1 MSNLFWLIDGQVAW
15 FRPYFPKSHRKPR
28 IDDRCVLSGI
38 IFINNNGSR
47 RSDAPE
53 VCGAPKAPYNRL
65 KRWNRVGVFAKNLTE
80 LAAQTQ
86 ETKVIMIDAP
96 HAKAHRTTSTLAV
109 QKGTRTADQAHK
121 GRAELQSAHPS
132 RCEGRPIQMSPSED
146 LTSDYIRARALLSPI
161 PEARALLA
169 DRGYD
174 AGWFRNALI
183 KMGLFPRIPSRA
195 RLRVTISH
203 DTDFYRMH
211 HRIENMFAGLKDR
224 RRIATSHDRCPIL
237 FLSACA
243 LAATVIYWL

>member
-132 RCEGRPIQMSPSED
+132 RCEGPPYPDVPIGGSDLGLHSRAGASVTHPGGQGAVGRPRLRRRLVPQ
-146 LTSDYIRARALLSPI
+146 RADKNGSFPTHPI
-161 PEARALLA
+161 PRKAEGHDFARYRLLPHA
-169 DRGYD
+169 
-174 AGWFRNALI
+174 
-183 KMGLFPRIPSRA
+183 P
-195 RLRVTISH
+195 
-203 DTDFYRMH
+203 
-211 HRIENMFAGLKDR
+211 
-224 RRIATSHDRCPIL
+224 
-237 FLSACA
+237 
-243 LAATVIYWL
+243 

>member
-96 HAKAHRTTSTLAV
+96 HAKAHRTTSTLRF
-109 QKGTRTADQAHK
+109 KK
-121 GRAELQSAHPS
+121 GRGRLIRRTKGGLNSNLHILADAK
-132 RCEGRPIQMSPSED
+132 GRPIQMSPSED